1 MYEKQT
7 HNLTGAGEAGG
18 EEVPNESFVESG
30 EVGETQGRGGRQRVQ
45 GRGDERHGVHHTASY
60 APHVHTLLSF
70 THTQEPMPC

>member
-30 EVGETQGRGGRQRVQ
+30 EVGETQGRGGEAKGARK
-45 GRGDERHGVHHTASY
+45 G
-60 APHVHTLLSF
+60 
-70 THTQEPMPC
+70 